1 VATISLL
8 LSKALKPSSSPLLSL
23 NAASPFH
30 TLLLDVNE
38 AANFK
43 KVATISLLLSKALKP
58 SSSPLDLTLLN
69 VVDPCQRKPTLLFRK
84 LQKGGYNFVVVQ
96 GAQTF
101 VAIDLLVER

>member
-23 NAASPFH
+23 NVASPFH

-58 SSSPLDLTLLN
+58 SSSPLSSLN
-69 VVDPCQRKPTLLFRK
+69 VASVKPL
-84 LQKGGYNFVVVQ
+84 
-96 GAQTF
+96 GALCGSIRAGLDQN
-101 VAIDLLVER
+101 